1 MEYKFC
7 PICGNRFQVKKD
19 GAINRYYCRQCNKTH
34 YRNPTVGVA
43 VIVMEG
49 NRLLLVKRLG
59 SYEGMWCI
67 PCGHVELGEEI
78 RHAACR
84 EIKEETGLEIEV
96 GPVFTAHSNFH
107 DMEKQTVGIW
117 FWGRKKGGALRAGSD
132 AGEVGFFP
140 IDSLPEPMAF
150 PTDMLVCDQLKDCL
164 KSGGLSMWLESC
176 LVGEWK
182 VFKEKISES

>member
-19 GAINRYYCRQCNKTH
+19 GSRDRLFCIACNKTH
-34 YRNPTVGVA
+34 YQNPTVGVA
-43 VIVMEG
+43 GIIMEE

-67 PCGHVELGEEI
+67 PCGHVELGEDI
-78 RHAACR
+78 RYAACR

-117 FWGRKKGGALRAGSD
+117 FWGRHIGGKLRAGSD
-132 AGEVGFFP
+132 AGEAGFFP

-150 PTDMLVCDQLKDCL
+150 PTDILVCDQIKYCIE
-164 KSGGLSMWLESC
+164 SGGLSKWLTSC
-176 LVGEWK
+176 LAGEWK
-182 VFKEKISES
+182 TFNFD